1 MTIRRVT
8 GAVAALDNVLVNA
21 PPDAPWPMCRRCMDV
36 LEELELLDDPEPRHG
51 KNPQIVRVRGRCHGQ
66 EETVHF
72 DLLSTETLAQDPEA
86 LQKAAAR
93 WRWFDE
99 SIGHVGN

>member
-8 GAVAALDNVLVNA
+8 GAVAQLHNVIANS
-21 PPDAPWPMCRRCMDV
+21 PQDAPWPMCRRCRDV
-36 LEELELLDDPEPRHG
+36 LEELELLDDPEPRPG
-51 KNPQIVRVRGRCHGQ
+51 KNPLIIRVRGKCHGA

-72 DLLSTETLAQDPEA
+72 DMLSEETLAQDPEA
-86 LQKAAAR
+86 LQKCAAR